1 MEGTLRY
8 NCNVVQDLD
17 KKTLIKT
24 LENTAKALNDRSREY
39 FCFTLFIMGHGS
51 KVGVVL
57 NECCCYICNL
67 NEIILYYDFTVKCI
81 EEKKYYFMYS
91 N

>member
-8 NCNVVQDLD
+8 KCKVVKDLD

-24 LENTAKALNDRSREY
+24 LKKTAKALNDYSRKY

-51 KVGVVL
+51 EVGVVL
-57 NECCCYICNL
+57 NECCHICNL

-81 EEKKYYFMYS
+81 EEKKYHFMYS
-91 N
+91 D